1 MNKNCYWV
9 LFFIVLLP
17 VYSVCSHATEKESM
31 KTTIEGGSQGGA
43 LAIVTAGLDNRIK
56 GLICYYPALSD
67 LTGYLHGRA
76 GGWPHL
82 FNGNVSNSNVL
93 DQKVKVASY
102 YDVVNF
108 ARQIKVPGFYSFGY
122 NDMVC
127 PPTTVYSAINVIT
140 APKKL
145 LIIPQT
151 EHWTFPE
158 QWQKANSW
166 GMKLLKKE

>member
-1 MNKNCYWV
+1 M
-9 LFFIVLLP
+9 
-17 VYSVCSHATEKESM
+17 
-31 KTTIEGGSQGGA
+31 
-43 LAIVTAGLDNRIK
+43 
-56 GLICYYPALSD
+56 
-67 LTGYLHGRA
+67 
-76 GGWPHL
+76 
-82 FNGNVSNSNVL
+82 
-93 DQKVKVASY
+93 
-102 YDVVNF
+102 VNF

-140 APKKL
+140 ASKKL

-158 QWQKANSW
+158 QWQKANNW